1 MKNLLR
7 CCVLRCCEFAISEQL
22 QKSKYNINI
31 IFCSRIRPKTQHET
45 TQQRNIRKFYNYL
58 IMSKIVKK
66 RKGTVSTYDD
76 DSFEFS
82 PYGKGEPVYDHSY
95 KVGGST
101 LGLTKGTRDTNFIA
115 HLKCNA
121 DEPDPLGVLQEQLTK
136 LAAKEWP
143 EKKVQPFAPRNKVLL
158 QSNGMYVALDERKKK
173 VSLHL
178 DIDVSEKC
186 DCSQTISAFV
196 IAVNQCLYINQD
208 LLRRV
213 CRATKKPSMQ

>member
-1 MKNLLR
+1 
-7 CCVLRCCEFAISEQL
+7 
-22 QKSKYNINI
+22 
-31 IFCSRIRPKTQHET
+31 
-45 TQQRNIRKFYNYL
+45 
-58 IMSKIVKK
+58 MSKIVKK
-66 RKGTVSTYDD
+66 RKGTVSHYDD
-76 DSFEFS
+76 DSLVFN

-121 DEPDPLGVLQEQLTK
+121 DEPDPLGVLQQQLEK

-143 EKKVQPFAPRNKVLL
+143 EKKVQPYAPRTKVLL
-158 QSNGMYVALDERKKK
+158 QSNDMYVAVDERKKN

-178 DIDVSEKC
+178 DIDISESC
-186 DCSQTISAFV
+186 DYNQKVSAFL
-196 IAVNQCLYINQD
+196 IAVNQCLYINKD

-213 CRATKKPSMQ
+213 CLATKKPSRQ